1 MLLSRVAASIYIPTN
16 SAWGFP
22 FLHILTNL
30 LSLVFLIM
38 ALMTG
43 VRWYL
48 IVVLICIS
56 LMASDF
62 GHLFMCLLTICI
74 SALEKCLLS
83 SSVHFLIKFFVFL
96 MLSCVSSL
104 CVSGINPLSD
114 ISVTNIFSY
123 SVGSLFILLTVSVC
137 KSFLVWRNPIC
148 LFLLL
153 FLLPEETLKKVL
165 LRLMLRSI
173 LPMFSSRSFM
183 VSGLTFKSLIRFE
196 FILICDVK
204 GWSSLILLL
213 VVASS
218 SVQFSRSLV
227 SDSLPPH
234 EPQHARPPCPSP
246 TPRVYS
252 NSCPLSRWCHP
263 TISSYLV
270 FLYWRGCLLPIEYSC
285 LLCLRWTDHINV
297 VFFFF
302 PRFSV
307 MFPWPMRLFLC
318 QYHPIFFFF
327 LIWLHRVLVT
337 QHKIFFVTCRIFSCV
352 TKALSCSMW
361 DLVPWPGI
369 EPRPPALGMQSFN
382 CWTTREVP
390 VPYYFDYCRFV
401 VWNQGARYLQLCL
414 LP

>member
-1 MLLSRVAASIYIPTN
+1 MFSFSLYKYPGVELLDHMVVLFLIFEGGCHAPFQSSCINLHSHQQCMRVP
-16 SAWGFP
+16 FP
-22 FLHILTNL
+22 PHPHQHL
-30 LSLVFLIM
+30 LSLVFLIV
-38 ALMTG
+38 ALLTG

-56 LMASDF
+56 LMASDL

-96 MLSCVSSL
+96 MLSCIISL

-114 ISVTNIFSY
+114 ISITNIFSY
-123 SVGSLFILLTVSVC
+123 SVGSLFTLLTVSLC
-137 KSFLVWRNPIC
+137 KSFLVWRNPLC

-153 FLLPEETLKKVL
+153 FLLPEETFKKVL

-204 GWSSLILLL
+204 GWSSSLILLL
-213 VVASS
+213 VVASN
-218 SVQFSRSLV
+218 SVQFSRSVV

-263 TISSYLV
+263 TISSCLV
-270 FLYWRGCLLPIEYSC
+270 FLYWRGCLFPIEYSC
-285 LLCLRWTDHINV
+285 LLCLRWIDHINV
-297 VFFFF
+297 FFF
-302 PRFSV
+302 SLGS
-307 MFPWPMRLFLC
+307 LFCFLDPC
-318 QYHPIFFFF
+318 ACFCASTILFFFNLAAPGF
-327 LIWLHRVLVT
+327 SYRT
-337 QHKIFFVTCRIFSCV
+337 Q
-352 TKALSCSMW
+352 
-361 DLVPWPGI
+361 DL
-369 EPRPPALGMQSFN
+369 LCHMQDF
-382 CWTTREVP
+382 
-390 VPYYFDYCRFV
+390 
-401 VWNQGARYLQLCL
+401 QLRHTSS
-414 LP
+414 